1 MVKCCNHAKEFK
13 FQIFTKKKNMSL
25 FLKTLK
31 TTWTRF
37 KHIYEKK
44 NHFFINLSLK
54 TKMKGVM
61 KSIIYHLLFSTFPRE
76 IPYQGKLIK

>member
-1 MVKCCNHAKEFK
+1 MVKCCNHVKELK
-13 FQIFTKKKNMSL
+13 FQIFTKKYMNL
-25 FLKTLK
+25 FEKTLK

-54 TKMKGVM
+54 TRMKGVM
-61 KSIIYHLLFSTFPRE
+61 KSIKCHLLSSTFPRG
-76 IPYQGKLIK
+76 IPY